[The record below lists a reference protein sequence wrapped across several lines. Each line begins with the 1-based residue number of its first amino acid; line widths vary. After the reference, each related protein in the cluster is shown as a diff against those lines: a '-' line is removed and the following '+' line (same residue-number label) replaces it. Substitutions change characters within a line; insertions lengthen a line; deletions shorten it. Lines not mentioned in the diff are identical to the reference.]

1 MIRYLL
7 CFSFIL
13 ITACSHKPVPS
24 PQLPPISYE
33 KIDQVL
39 SYKGYDVLALAQY
52 CDTYLKAPRL
62 EAVSTLLST
71 FKDPLPCLKKA
82 LDRGGLKLVQVDLI
96 DATCWRNKVCPA
108 GAPKPDDLKVIEA
121 RARRVQV
128 LANAYKDT
136 LFQVSPALEHD
147 VKDVNKV
154 RAMLAAAKKGCPLCA
169 TVNSPFSGA
178 RPPNANLELHGTR
191 IRAWSVSGDG
201 ASMFDAD
208 NKDSDNNGFNHTR
221 SGTFS
226 TYAWFNS
233 LNLRCTGE
241 KTFVPPANRTHRPT
255 SDEFIQAARLFQ
267 VEESKPSAPA
277 LCRTSRD
284 VDGKK
289 GEIVKPNAEDY
300 CNGNA
305 NENDARGNKPL
316 LIIRKSGARGERAK
330 IYNSRGK
337 EIGCFKYYGTYT
349 TAGTHRWYVGDCSG
363 ETPVQLMNE
372 LGSEW
377 GFVQFKDK
385 SCIRFNSIRR
395 EGITR

>member
-7 CFSFIL
+7 CLSFVL
-13 ITACSHKPVPS
+13 ITACSHKQQPTPEIPS
-24 PQLPPISYE
+24 FTFDTIE
-33 KIDQVL
+33 QVI
-39 SYKGYDVLALAQY
+39 SYKGYDALALARY
-52 CDTYLKAPRL
+52 CDVYLSAPRL

-71 FKDPLPCLKKA
+71 FGDPLPCIKKA
-82 LDRGGLKLVQVDLI
+82 LDRGGLRLVQVDLI
-96 DATCWRNKVCPA
+96 DATCWRNKVCEA
-108 GAPKPDDLKVIEA
+108 GAPKPDDLRVIEA

-128 LANAYKDT
+128 LANAFKDVQ
-136 LFQVSPALEHD
+136 FQVSPALEHD
-147 VKDVNKV
+147 IKDINKV
-154 RAMLAAAKKGCPLCA
+154 RAMLAAAKKGCPLCT

-178 RPPNANLELHGTR
+178 RPPNTNLELHGTKV
-191 IRAWSVSGDG
+191 RAWSVSGDG

-221 SGTFS
+221 SGSFS

-241 KTFVPPANRTHRPT
+241 KTFVPPAKRTNQPT
-255 SDEFIQAARLFQ
+255 RDEFTQAARLF
-267 VEESKPSAPA
+267 VREESKPLPPP
-277 LCRTSRD
+277 LCRSTRD
-284 VDGKK
+284 VDGKR
-289 GEIVKPNAEDY
+289 GEITKPNAEDY

-305 NENDARGNKPL
+305 NEKDARGNRPL

-330 IYNSRGK
+330 IYNSNSK
-337 EIGCFKYYGTYT
+337 EVGCFKYWGTYT

-363 ETPVQLMNE
+363 ESPVQLMNE

-395 EGITR
+395 EGVYR